1 MLQIYRIGLQDEM
14 DFLLKLQDDLTALS
28 VEKTADK
35 FCPVDYVV
43 KQNGAIFLYMEIKNR
58 NLDLRNYDTLMI
70 GRGKLENILRIR
82 QDVILIWVCKT
93 TGTLYWIFFAKWMLD
108 LKVHLL
114 KGKRVAYIGKMLC
127 STGYD
132 DLLSNIHD
140 CSTST

>member
-14 DFLLKLQDDLTALS
+14 DFLLKLQDDLPALS
-28 VEKTADK
+28 VEKTADE

-43 KQNGAIFLYMEIKNR
+43 KQNGTIFLYMEIKNR

-70 GRGKLENILRIR
+70 GRRKLENILLIR

-93 TGTLYWIFFAKWMLD
+93 TKTLYWIFFAKWMLE

-114 KGKRVAYIGKMLC
+114 NGKRVSYIGKSLC

-132 DLLSNIHD
+132 DLLSNIQD